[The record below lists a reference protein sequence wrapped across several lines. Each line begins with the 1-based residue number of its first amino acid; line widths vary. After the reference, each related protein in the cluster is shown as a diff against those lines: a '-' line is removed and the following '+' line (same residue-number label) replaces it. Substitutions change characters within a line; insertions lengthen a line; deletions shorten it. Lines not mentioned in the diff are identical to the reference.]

1 VLIFQVIDYQ
11 FLKLLSGHD
20 MARTRKVPNEVFH
33 HKNMLQYV
41 PITRNSGG
49 EWNGWE
55 EVGGWEETTC
65 K

>member
-1 VLIFQVIDYQ
+1 
-11 FLKLLSGHD
+11 
-20 MARTRKVPNEVFH
+20 MARTKKVPNKVFH